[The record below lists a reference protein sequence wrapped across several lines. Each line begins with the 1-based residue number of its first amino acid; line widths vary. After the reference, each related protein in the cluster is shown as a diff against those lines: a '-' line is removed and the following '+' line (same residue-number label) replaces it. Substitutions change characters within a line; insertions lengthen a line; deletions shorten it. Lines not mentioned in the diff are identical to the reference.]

1 MAAQQPTPQSARI
14 PPDVPNDPGISGLL
28 SAYLRNFALWCREGF
43 AEQMRNNQALRGVM
57 LFGYDTPPGETPP
70 VWMLECNV
78 QGQLGLGPMALGSR
92 QEPGDFVPVGPI
104 GDGDGNFGLGIA
116 PPAGQTPA
124 DPAVS
129 GGAIGGWL
137 FGWGITVNNWAN
149 NLYYNGSAWQYWH
162 DGTGMNAQ
170 LGDGFFIQR
179 FPAGVADQIA
189 DAPTTLFNVDSG
201 GNVTIP
207 GRLTAVNV
215 VTSGIYANSPGI
227 VFPDFF
233 NRWCAFGWDGSYAM
247 HCRVDGA
254 TAIGKLIRSQ
264 AGGVLGPGHVAGTE
278 IGNMALDGNT
288 GNIYADWGD
297 PSNCCHWAYIWG
309 LTTEKLKS
317 SRAAPRDALY
327 VLEQIPVRQVE
338 VDLPLRE
345 EPLGLDFAILPDDI
359 RELLPEAIAGE
370 GIRCEPLVGMLVKA
384 VQQLSA
390 RVAELEAR

>member
-78 QGQLGLGPMALGSR
+78 QGQLGLGPMALGSKA
-92 QEPGDFVPVGPI
+92 EPGDFVPVGLSMRADGTVNSPI
-104 GDGDGNFGLGIA
+104 SITSMSGYAYVAFFDADGTRHGWTGSTFDNPGYE
-116 PPAGQTPA
+116 
-124 DPAVS
+124 S
-129 GGAIGGWL
+129 GGAVTLTNDRGGSVIL
-137 FGWGITVNNWAN
+137 TDDGSVRLNGTVICN
-149 NLYYNGSAWQYWH
+149 SA
-162 DGTGMNAQ
+162 
-170 LGDGFFIQR
+170 L
-179 FPAGVADQIA
+179 
-189 DAPTTLFNVDSG
+189 S
-201 GNVTIP
+201 
-207 GRLTAVNV
+207 AVNV
-215 VTSGIYANSPGI
+215 TGNGIFANSPGI
-227 VFPDFF
+227 IFPDFY

-254 TAIGKLIRSQ
+254 SAIGKLIRSQ
-264 AGGVLGPGHVAGTE
+264 AGGVLGPGYVAGTE

-370 GIRCEPLVGMLVKA
+370 GIRCEPLVGMLVRA

-390 RVAELEAR
+390 RVAELETR